1 MKNKLKSC
9 AILATLGAITIH
21 LINKTLIEMATKDSL
36 LNSSEGNYYD
46 WRFGKIYYRKQGN
59 GKPLLLLHDLDAE
72 SSGVEW
78 KKVAAILAEKY
89 TVYTVDLLGCGRSEK
104 PNITY
109 TNFLYVQM
117 LTDFIKHIIG
127 EKADVVATGESAA
140 IAVMACGND
149 ENVIGKICM
158 VNPLSLTELAK
169 CPNKRTKN
177 PMHLLEKI
185 IRKRKENY
193 AKFEHINKSNYY
205 KYITDLIGIRVFF
218 LYREDWIHFHN
229 YITSVFENDPANYIE
244 DRLLDFD
251 DEPDHYY
258 VAERPKVYRR
268 TGDTRIYDKKLIDI
282 KSDGIYRSLHYI
294 IKYKGYYVE
303 IQGRTLFE
311 EGWSEIDHDI
321 VYPYYKDDEMLT
333 EFSGLLN
340 RLSGMADEMS
350 SYFRKMKELR
360 EEPDKK

>member
-9 AILATLGAITIH
+9 AILATLGTVTIH

-78 KKVAAILAEKY
+78 KKVTSIFSENH

-127 EKADVVATGESAA
+127 ER
-140 IAVMACGND
+140 
-149 ENVIGKICM
+149 ICM

-169 CPNKRTKN
+169 CPNKRTKTLKFLIEI
-177 PMHLLEKI
+177 PIIGTLLYNIIHSREAIEEKFTDKYMYDTDAVDYQI
-185 IRKRKENY
+185 TKVYHESAHNDNAHSKYLFASIKGGYTKANIYHCIRKITNSICIISGQYDENSIEIAEQY
-193 AKFEHINKSNYY
+193 QKH
-205 KYITDLIGIRVFF
+205 V
-218 LYREDWIHFHN
+218 
-229 YITSVFENDPANYIE
+229 PAIE
-244 DRLLDFD
+244 CMYLKDTKHLPQIEQPEEFAEQLDILFS
-251 DEPDHYY
+251 
-258 VAERPKVYRR
+258 AE
-268 TGDTRIYDKKLIDI
+268 
-282 KSDGIYRSLHYI
+282 
-294 IKYKGYYVE
+294 
-303 IQGRTLFE
+303 
-311 EGWSEIDHDI
+311 
-321 VYPYYKDDEMLT
+321 
-333 EFSGLLN
+333 
-340 RLSGMADEMS
+340 
-350 SYFRKMKELR
+350 
-360 EEPDKK
+360 